1 MWDGRGLPP
10 VATERARR
18 AAAGGAWTS
27 LLSAPAAAGLEV
39 AGFDAVGEVMGCI
52 VERIGWAGYSGCGG
66 YGYYGMGGGRTITSS
81 QRFGQGY
88 AGFAPYAKALE
99 TGYGTA
105 MSRMVAEA
113 ATIGADG
120 IVGVRLAQTGMGNS
134 AHEFTAIGT
143 AVRARSRTRPGR
155 VFSTHLP
162 GQDVA
167 KLVLAGWVPADLV
180 FGISVAIRHD
190 DWATRQQRSL
200 FAGNTEIGGY
210 TELITH
216 TRADARAQF
225 ARHVQATGAD
235 GAVVSSMT
243 LRTWEIEP
251 SENHTDH
258 VAEATIFGTALARF
272 HRTAAAP
279 TRTLTFLPLRRS
291 GS

>member
-1 MWDGRGLPP
+1 VWDGRGLPP

-27 LLSAPAAAGLEV
+27 LLTAPAAAGLEV
-39 AGFDAVGEVMGCI
+39 AGFDAVGEVMGCM
-52 VERIGWAGYSGCGG
+52 VERIGWAGYRGCGG
-66 YGYYGMGGGRTITSS
+66 YGFYGTGGARTITSG
-81 QRFGQGY
+81 QRSTPGFAGY
-88 AGFAPYAKALE
+88 APYAKALE
-99 TGYGTA
+99 VGYGTA
-105 MSRMVAEA
+105 MSRMITEA

-120 IVGVRLAQTGMGNS
+120 VVGVRLSQTGMGNS

-143 AVRARSRTRPGR
+143 AVRARSRTRPHR
-155 VFSTHLP
+155 VFSTHLA

-167 KLVLAGWVPADLV
+167 KLVMAGWVPADLV

-190 DWATRQQRSL
+190 DWATRQQRSM

-210 TELITH
+210 TELIIH
-216 TRADARAQF
+216 TRADARNQF
-225 ARHVQATGAD
+225 ARHVHATGAD
-235 GAVVSSMT
+235 GAVVARMT

-251 SENHTDH
+251 AENHTDH

-272 HRTAAAP
+272 HRTAAPP
-279 TRTLTFLPLRRS
+279 TRSLTILPLRRS